1 MTNQSS
7 FLRIGLSCLMKIMN
21 YSLTVLINYTFLR
34 NAFCTALLNELESR
48 LGKSFKPVKA
58 DIYKNHI
65 EGFYVHAKPNMCEPK
80 QIAKYIG
87 RYLGRPVIATKRI
100 DKYDGEN
107 VTFHYNRHEDE
118 KLIVETIPALEFM
131 ERLVQHIPE
140 KNFKMILA
148 ENTKDSADN
157 IIFENITE
165 KDIAI
170 TRDILLAERL
180 VQKNIKTIN
189 DRGTYFSKENIKKKV
204 EERNYDFNLAQ
215 LGFSG
220 SKEKNYGM
228 KELKKFRECFEK
240 TLKKI
245 YQEN

>member
-1 MTNQSS
+1 MIKVWIDADS
-7 FLRIGLSCLMKIMN
+7 FPTLLKNFILEYAEKN
-21 YSLTVLINYTFLR
+21 Y
-34 NAFCTALLNELESR
+34 LEIIFVANKPI
-48 LGKSFKPVKA
+48 KS
-58 DIYKNHI
+58 D
-65 EGFYVHAKPNMCEPK
+65 K
-80 QIAKYIG
+80 Q
-87 RYLGRPVIATKRI
+87 
-100 DKYDGEN
+100 
-107 VTFHYNRHEDE
+107 
-118 KLIVETIPALEFM
+118 
-131 ERLVQHIPE
+131 
-140 KNFKMILA
+140 NFKMILA

-189 DRGTYFSKENIKKKV
+189 DRGTIFSKENIKEKV

-220 SKEKNYGM
+220 SKEKNYGT
-228 KELKKFRECFEK
+228 KELEKFKECFEK

>member
-1 MTNQSS
+1 MIKIWIDADS
-7 FLRIGLSCLMKIMN
+7 FPTLLKNFILEYAEKN
-21 YSLTVLINYTFLR
+21 Y
-34 NAFCTALLNELESR
+34 LEIIFVANKPI
-48 LGKSFKPVKA
+48 KS
-58 DIYKNHI
+58 
-65 EGFYVHAKPNMCEPK
+65 EK
-80 QIAKYIG
+80 Q
-87 RYLGRPVIATKRI
+87 
-100 DKYDGEN
+100 
-107 VTFHYNRHEDE
+107 
-118 KLIVETIPALEFM
+118 
-131 ERLVQHIPE
+131 
-140 KNFKMILA
+140 NFKMILA

-170 TRDILLAERL
+170 TRDILLADRL

>member
-1 MTNQSS
+1 MIKVWIDADS
-7 FLRIGLSCLMKIMN
+7 FP
-21 YSLTVLINYTFLR
+21 T
-34 NAFCTALLNELESR
+34 LL
-48 LGKSFKPVKA
+48 KSFILEYAEKNYLEIIFVANKPIKS
-58 DIYKNHI
+58 D
-65 EGFYVHAKPNMCEPK
+65 K
-80 QIAKYIG
+80 Q
-87 RYLGRPVIATKRI
+87 
-100 DKYDGEN
+100 
-107 VTFHYNRHEDE
+107 
-118 KLIVETIPALEFM
+118 
-131 ERLVQHIPE
+131 
-140 KNFKMILA
+140 NFKMILA

-220 SKEKNYGM
+220 SKKKNYGM

>member
-1 MTNQSS
+1 MIKVWIDADS
-7 FLRIGLSCLMKIMN
+7 FPTLLKNFILEYAEKN
-21 YSLTVLINYTFLR
+21 Y
-34 NAFCTALLNELESR
+34 LEIIFVANKPI
-48 LGKSFKPVKA
+48 KS
-58 DIYKNHI
+58 D
-65 EGFYVHAKPNMCEPK
+65 K
-80 QIAKYIG
+80 Q
-87 RYLGRPVIATKRI
+87 
-100 DKYDGEN
+100 
-107 VTFHYNRHEDE
+107 
-118 KLIVETIPALEFM
+118 
-131 ERLVQHIPE
+131 
-140 KNFKMILA
+140 NFKMILA

-189 DRGTYFSKENIKKKV
+189 DRGTYLSKENIKRKV

-228 KELKKFRECFEK
+228 KEVKKFRECFEK

>member
-1 MTNQSS
+1 MIKVWIDADS
-7 FLRIGLSCLMKIMN
+7 FPTLLKNFILEYAEKN
-21 YSLTVLINYTFLR
+21 Y
-34 NAFCTALLNELESR
+34 LEIIFVANKPI
-48 LGKSFKPVKA
+48 KS
-58 DIYKNHI
+58 
-65 EGFYVHAKPNMCEPK
+65 EK
-80 QIAKYIG
+80 Q
-87 RYLGRPVIATKRI
+87 
-100 DKYDGEN
+100 
-107 VTFHYNRHEDE
+107 
-118 KLIVETIPALEFM
+118 
-131 ERLVQHIPE
+131 
-140 KNFKMILA
+140 NFKMILA

>member
-1 MTNQSS
+1 MIKVWIDADS
-7 FLRIGLSCLMKIMN
+7 FP
-21 YSLTVLINYTFLR
+21 T
-34 NAFCTALLNELESR
+34 LL
-48 LGKSFKPVKA
+48 KSFILEYAEKNYLEIIFVANKPIKS
-58 DIYKNHI
+58 D
-65 EGFYVHAKPNMCEPK
+65 K
-80 QIAKYIG
+80 Q
-87 RYLGRPVIATKRI
+87 
-100 DKYDGEN
+100 
-107 VTFHYNRHEDE
+107 
-118 KLIVETIPALEFM
+118 
-131 ERLVQHIPE
+131 
-140 KNFKMILA
+140 NFKMILA

-157 IIFENITE
+157 IIFKNITE

>member
-1 MTNQSS
+1 MIKVWIDADS
-7 FLRIGLSCLMKIMN
+7 FPTLLKNFILEYAEKN
-21 YSLTVLINYTFLR
+21 Y
-34 NAFCTALLNELESR
+34 LEIIFVANKPI
-48 LGKSFKPVKA
+48 KS
-58 DIYKNHI
+58 
-65 EGFYVHAKPNMCEPK
+65 EK
-80 QIAKYIG
+80 Q
-87 RYLGRPVIATKRI
+87 
-100 DKYDGEN
+100 
-107 VTFHYNRHEDE
+107 
-118 KLIVETIPALEFM
+118 
-131 ERLVQHIPE
+131 
-140 KNFKMILA
+140 NFKMILA

-228 KELKKFRECFEK
+228 KELKEFRECFEK

>member
-1 MTNQSS
+1 M
-7 FLRIGLSCLMKIMN
+7 IKVWIDADSCP
-21 YSLTVLINYTFLR
+21 T
-34 NAFCTALLNELESR
+34 LL
-48 LGKSFKPVKA
+48 KSFILEYAEKNYLEIIFVANKPIKS
-58 DIYKNHI
+58 
-65 EGFYVHAKPNMCEPK
+65 EK
-80 QIAKYIG
+80 Q
-87 RYLGRPVIATKRI
+87 
-100 DKYDGEN
+100 
-107 VTFHYNRHEDE
+107 
-118 KLIVETIPALEFM
+118 
-131 ERLVQHIPE
+131 
-140 KNFKMILA
+140 NFKMILA

>member
-1 MTNQSS
+1 MIKVWIDADS
-7 FLRIGLSCLMKIMN
+7 FPTLLKNFILEYAEKN
-21 YSLTVLINYTFLR
+21 Y
-34 NAFCTALLNELESR
+34 LEIIFVANKPI
-48 LGKSFKPVKA
+48 KS
-58 DIYKNHI
+58 
-65 EGFYVHAKPNMCEPK
+65 EK
-80 QIAKYIG
+80 Q
-87 RYLGRPVIATKRI
+87 
-100 DKYDGEN
+100 
-107 VTFHYNRHEDE
+107 
-118 KLIVETIPALEFM
+118 
-131 ERLVQHIPE
+131 
-140 KNFKMILA
+140 NFKMILA

-220 SKEKNYGM
+220 SKEKKYGM

>member
-1 MTNQSS
+1 MIKVWIDADS
-7 FLRIGLSCLMKIMN
+7 FP
-21 YSLTVLINYTFLR
+21 T
-34 NAFCTALLNELESR
+34 LL
-48 LGKSFKPVKA
+48 KSFILEYAEKNYLEIIFVANKPIKS
-58 DIYKNHI
+58 
-65 EGFYVHAKPNMCEPK
+65 EK
-80 QIAKYIG
+80 Q
-87 RYLGRPVIATKRI
+87 
-100 DKYDGEN
+100 
-107 VTFHYNRHEDE
+107 
-118 KLIVETIPALEFM
+118 
-131 ERLVQHIPE
+131 
-140 KNFKMILA
+140 NFKMILA

-170 TRDILLAERL
+170 TRDILLAERI
-180 VQKNIKTIN
+180 VKKNIKTIN

>member
-1 MTNQSS
+1 MIKIWIDADS
-7 FLRIGLSCLMKIMN
+7 FP
-21 YSLTVLINYTFLR
+21 T
-34 NAFCTALLNELESR
+34 LL
-48 LGKSFKPVKA
+48 KSFILEYAEKNYLEIIFVANKPIKS
-58 DIYKNHI
+58 
-65 EGFYVHAKPNMCEPK
+65 EK
-80 QIAKYIG
+80 Q
-87 RYLGRPVIATKRI
+87 
-100 DKYDGEN
+100 
-107 VTFHYNRHEDE
+107 
-118 KLIVETIPALEFM
+118 
-131 ERLVQHIPE
+131 
-140 KNFKMILA
+140 NFKMILA

>member
-1 MTNQSS
+1 MIQVCIDAGS
-7 FLRIGLSCLMKIMN
+7 FPTLLKNFILEYAEKN
-21 YSLTVLINYTFLR
+21 Y
-34 NAFCTALLNELESR
+34 LEIIFVANKPI
-48 LGKSFKPVKA
+48 KS
-58 DIYKNHI
+58 
-65 EGFYVHAKPNMCEPK
+65 EK
-80 QIAKYIG
+80 Q
-87 RYLGRPVIATKRI
+87 
-100 DKYDGEN
+100 
-107 VTFHYNRHEDE
+107 
-118 KLIVETIPALEFM
+118 
-131 ERLVQHIPE
+131 
-140 KNFKMILA
+140 NFKMILA

-240 TLKKI
+240 TLKEI

>member
-1 MTNQSS
+1 MIKVWIDADS
-7 FLRIGLSCLMKIMN
+7 FPTLLKNFILEYAEKN
-21 YSLTVLINYTFLR
+21 Y
-34 NAFCTALLNELESR
+34 LEIIFVANKPI
-48 LGKSFKPVKA
+48 KS
-58 DIYKNHI
+58 D
-65 EGFYVHAKPNMCEPK
+65 K
-80 QIAKYIG
+80 Q
-87 RYLGRPVIATKRI
+87 
-100 DKYDGEN
+100 
-107 VTFHYNRHEDE
+107 
-118 KLIVETIPALEFM
+118 
-131 ERLVQHIPE
+131 
-140 KNFKMILA
+140 NFKMILA

-228 KELKKFRECFEK
+228 KELKKFRDCFEK

>member
-1 MTNQSS
+1 MIKVWIDADS
-7 FLRIGLSCLMKIMN
+7 FPTLLKNFILEYAEKN
-21 YSLTVLINYTFLR
+21 Y
-34 NAFCTALLNELESR
+34 LEIIFVANKPI
-48 LGKSFKPVKA
+48 KS
-58 DIYKNHI
+58 D
-65 EGFYVHAKPNMCEPK
+65 K
-80 QIAKYIG
+80 Q
-87 RYLGRPVIATKRI
+87 
-100 DKYDGEN
+100 
-107 VTFHYNRHEDE
+107 
-118 KLIVETIPALEFM
+118 
-131 ERLVQHIPE
+131 
-140 KNFKMILA
+140 NFKMILA

-220 SKEKNYGM
+220 SKEKNYSM

>member
-1 MTNQSS
+1 MIKVWIDADS
-7 FLRIGLSCLMKIMN
+7 FPTLLKNFILEYAEKN
-21 YSLTVLINYTFLR
+21 Y
-34 NAFCTALLNELESR
+34 LEIIFVANKPI
-48 LGKSFKPVKA
+48 KS
-58 DIYKNHI
+58 D
-65 EGFYVHAKPNMCEPK
+65 K
-80 QIAKYIG
+80 Q
-87 RYLGRPVIATKRI
+87 
-100 DKYDGEN
+100 
-107 VTFHYNRHEDE
+107 
-118 KLIVETIPALEFM
+118 
-131 ERLVQHIPE
+131 
-140 KNFKMILA
+140 NFKMILA

-240 TLKKI
+240 RGL
-245 YQEN
+245 

>member
-1 MTNQSS
+1 MIKVWIDADS
-7 FLRIGLSCLMKIMN
+7 FPTLLKNFILEYAEKN
-21 YSLTVLINYTFLR
+21 Y
-34 NAFCTALLNELESR
+34 LEIIFVANKPI
-48 LGKSFKPVKA
+48 KS
-58 DIYKNHI
+58 
-65 EGFYVHAKPNMCEPK
+65 EK
-80 QIAKYIG
+80 Q
-87 RYLGRPVIATKRI
+87 
-100 DKYDGEN
+100 
-107 VTFHYNRHEDE
+107 
-118 KLIVETIPALEFM
+118 
-131 ERLVQHIPE
+131 
-140 KNFKMILA
+140 NFKMILA

-220 SKEKNYGM
+220 SKEKNYGP
-228 KELKKFRECFEK
+228 KELEKFKECFEK

>member
-1 MTNQSS
+1 MIKVWIDADS
-7 FLRIGLSCLMKIMN
+7 FP
-21 YSLTVLINYTFLR
+21 T
-34 NAFCTALLNELESR
+34 LL
-48 LGKSFKPVKA
+48 KSFILEYAEKNYLEIIFVANKPIKS
-58 DIYKNHI
+58 D
-65 EGFYVHAKPNMCEPK
+65 K
-80 QIAKYIG
+80 Q
-87 RYLGRPVIATKRI
+87 
-100 DKYDGEN
+100 
-107 VTFHYNRHEDE
+107 
-118 KLIVETIPALEFM
+118 
-131 ERLVQHIPE
+131 
-140 KNFKMILA
+140 NFKMILA

-245 YQEN
+245 YPEN

>member
-1 MTNQSS
+1 MIKVWIDADS
-7 FLRIGLSCLMKIMN
+7 FPTLLKNFILEYAEKN
-21 YSLTVLINYTFLR
+21 Y
-34 NAFCTALLNELESR
+34 LEIIFVANKPI
-48 LGKSFKPVKA
+48 KS
-58 DIYKNHI
+58 
-65 EGFYVHAKPNMCEPK
+65 EK
-80 QIAKYIG
+80 Q
-87 RYLGRPVIATKRI
+87 
-100 DKYDGEN
+100 
-107 VTFHYNRHEDE
+107 
-118 KLIVETIPALEFM
+118 
-131 ERLVQHIPE
+131 
-140 KNFKMILA
+140 NFKMILA

-157 IIFENITE
+157 IIFFFFSE

>member
-1 MTNQSS
+1 MIKVWIDADS
-7 FLRIGLSCLMKIMN
+7 FPTLLKNFILEYAEKN
-21 YSLTVLINYTFLR
+21 Y
-34 NAFCTALLNELESR
+34 LEIIFVANKPI
-48 LGKSFKPVKA
+48 KS
-58 DIYKNHI
+58 
-65 EGFYVHAKPNMCEPK
+65 EK
-80 QIAKYIG
+80 Q
-87 RYLGRPVIATKRI
+87 
-100 DKYDGEN
+100 
-107 VTFHYNRHEDE
+107 
-118 KLIVETIPALEFM
+118 
-131 ERLVQHIPE
+131 
-140 KNFKMILA
+140 NFKMILA

-189 DRGTYFSKENIKKKV
+189 DRGTCFSKENIKKKV

>member
-1 MTNQSS
+1 MIKVCIDADS
-7 FLRIGLSCLMKIMN
+7 FPTLLKNFILEYAEKN
-21 YSLTVLINYTFLR
+21 Y
-34 NAFCTALLNELESR
+34 LEIIFVANKPI
-48 LGKSFKPVKA
+48 KS
-58 DIYKNHI
+58 D
-65 EGFYVHAKPNMCEPK
+65 K
-80 QIAKYIG
+80 Q
-87 RYLGRPVIATKRI
+87 
-100 DKYDGEN
+100 
-107 VTFHYNRHEDE
+107 
-118 KLIVETIPALEFM
+118 
-131 ERLVQHIPE
+131 
-140 KNFKMILA
+140 NFKMILA

>member
-1 MTNQSS
+1 MIKVWIDADS
-7 FLRIGLSCLMKIMN
+7 FP
-21 YSLTVLINYTFLR
+21 T
-34 NAFCTALLNELESR
+34 LL
-48 LGKSFKPVKA
+48 KSFILEYAEKNYLEIIFVANKPIKS
-58 DIYKNHI
+58 D
-65 EGFYVHAKPNMCEPK
+65 K
-80 QIAKYIG
+80 Q
-87 RYLGRPVIATKRI
+87 
-100 DKYDGEN
+100 
-107 VTFHYNRHEDE
+107 
-118 KLIVETIPALEFM
+118 
-131 ERLVQHIPE
+131 
-140 KNFKMILA
+140 NFKMILA

-189 DRGTYFSKENIKKKV
+189 DRGTYFSKENIKRKV

-228 KELKKFRECFEK
+228 KELKKFRECFEQ

>member
-1 MTNQSS
+1 MIKVWIDADS
-7 FLRIGLSCLMKIMN
+7 FPTLLKNFILEYAEKN
-21 YSLTVLINYTFLR
+21 Y
-34 NAFCTALLNELESR
+34 LEIIFVANKPI
-48 LGKSFKPVKA
+48 KS
-58 DIYKNHI
+58 D
-65 EGFYVHAKPNMCEPK
+65 K
-80 QIAKYIG
+80 Q
-87 RYLGRPVIATKRI
+87 
-100 DKYDGEN
+100 
-107 VTFHYNRHEDE
+107 
-118 KLIVETIPALEFM
+118 
-131 ERLVQHIPE
+131 
-140 KNFKMILA
+140 NFKMILA

-189 DRGTYFSKENIKKKV
+189 DRGTYFSKENIKNKV

>member
-1 MTNQSS
+1 MIKVWIDADS
-7 FLRIGLSCLMKIMN
+7 FPTLLKNFILEYAEKN
-21 YSLTVLINYTFLR
+21 Y
-34 NAFCTALLNELESR
+34 LEIIFVANKPI
-48 LGKSFKPVKA
+48 KS
-58 DIYKNHI
+58 
-65 EGFYVHAKPNMCEPK
+65 EK
-80 QIAKYIG
+80 Q
-87 RYLGRPVIATKRI
+87 
-100 DKYDGEN
+100 
-107 VTFHYNRHEDE
+107 
-118 KLIVETIPALEFM
+118 
-131 ERLVQHIPE
+131 
-140 KNFKMILA
+140 NFKMILA

-220 SKEKNYGM
+220 SKEKNYGI

>member
-1 MTNQSS
+1 MIKVWIDADS
-7 FLRIGLSCLMKIMN
+7 FPTLLKNFILEYAEKN
-21 YSLTVLINYTFLR
+21 Y
-34 NAFCTALLNELESR
+34 LEIIFVANKPI
-48 LGKSFKPVKA
+48 KS
-58 DIYKNHI
+58 D
-65 EGFYVHAKPNMCEPK
+65 K
-80 QIAKYIG
+80 Q
-87 RYLGRPVIATKRI
+87 
-100 DKYDGEN
+100 
-107 VTFHYNRHEDE
+107 
-118 KLIVETIPALEFM
+118 
-131 ERLVQHIPE
+131 
-140 KNFKMILA
+140 NFKMILA

-228 KELKKFRECFEK
+228 QELKKFRECFEK

>member
-1 MTNQSS
+1 MIKVWIDADS
-7 FLRIGLSCLMKIMN
+7 FPTLLKNFILEYAEKN
-21 YSLTVLINYTFLR
+21 Y
-34 NAFCTALLNELESR
+34 LEIIFVANKPI
-48 LGKSFKPVKA
+48 KS
-58 DIYKNHI
+58 D
-65 EGFYVHAKPNMCEPK
+65 K
-80 QIAKYIG
+80 Q
-87 RYLGRPVIATKRI
+87 
-100 DKYDGEN
+100 
-107 VTFHYNRHEDE
+107 
-118 KLIVETIPALEFM
+118 
-131 ERLVQHIPE
+131 
-140 KNFKMILA
+140 NFKMILA

-220 SKEKNYGM
+220 SKKKNYGM

>member
-1 MTNQSS
+1 MIKVWIDADS
-7 FLRIGLSCLMKIMN
+7 FP
-21 YSLTVLINYTFLR
+21 T
-34 NAFCTALLNELESR
+34 LL
-48 LGKSFKPVKA
+48 KSFILEYAEKNYLEIIFVANKPIKS
-58 DIYKNHI
+58 D
-65 EGFYVHAKPNMCEPK
+65 K
-80 QIAKYIG
+80 Q
-87 RYLGRPVIATKRI
+87 
-100 DKYDGEN
+100 
-107 VTFHYNRHEDE
+107 
-118 KLIVETIPALEFM
+118 
-131 ERLVQHIPE
+131 
-140 KNFKMILA
+140 NFKMILA

-189 DRGTYFSKENIKKKV
+189 DRGTCFSKENIKKKV

>member
-1 MTNQSS
+1 MIKVWIDADS
-7 FLRIGLSCLMKIMN
+7 FPTLLKNFILEYAEKN
-21 YSLTVLINYTFLR
+21 Y
-34 NAFCTALLNELESR
+34 LEIIFVANKPI
-48 LGKSFKPVKA
+48 KS
-58 DIYKNHI
+58 
-65 EGFYVHAKPNMCEPK
+65 EK
-80 QIAKYIG
+80 Q
-87 RYLGRPVIATKRI
+87 
-100 DKYDGEN
+100 
-107 VTFHYNRHEDE
+107 
-118 KLIVETIPALEFM
+118 
-131 ERLVQHIPE
+131 
-140 KNFKMILA
+140 NFKMILA

-220 SKEKNYGM
+220 SKEKNYGI

-245 YQEN
+245 YQKN

>member
-1 MTNQSS
+1 MIKVWIDADS
-7 FLRIGLSCLMKIMN
+7 FP
-21 YSLTVLINYTFLR
+21 T
-34 NAFCTALLNELESR
+34 LL
-48 LGKSFKPVKA
+48 KSFILEYAEKNYLEIIFVANKPIKS
-58 DIYKNHI
+58 
-65 EGFYVHAKPNMCEPK
+65 EK
-80 QIAKYIG
+80 Q
-87 RYLGRPVIATKRI
+87 
-100 DKYDGEN
+100 
-107 VTFHYNRHEDE
+107 
-118 KLIVETIPALEFM
+118 
-131 ERLVQHIPE
+131 
-140 KNFKMILA
+140 NFKMILA

>member
-1 MTNQSS
+1 MIKVWIDADS
-7 FLRIGLSCLMKIMN
+7 FPTLLKNFILEYAEKN
-21 YSLTVLINYTFLR
+21 Y
-34 NAFCTALLNELESR
+34 LEIIFVANKPI
-48 LGKSFKPVKA
+48 KS
-58 DIYKNHI
+58 D
-65 EGFYVHAKPNMCEPK
+65 K
-80 QIAKYIG
+80 Q
-87 RYLGRPVIATKRI
+87 
-100 DKYDGEN
+100 
-107 VTFHYNRHEDE
+107 
-118 KLIVETIPALEFM
+118 
-131 ERLVQHIPE
+131 
-140 KNFKMILA
+140 NFKMILA

-189 DRGTYFSKENIKKKV
+189 DRGTCFSKENIKKKV

>member
-1 MTNQSS
+1 MIKVWIDADS
-7 FLRIGLSCLMKIMN
+7 FPTLLKNFILEYAEKN
-21 YSLTVLINYTFLR
+21 Y
-34 NAFCTALLNELESR
+34 LEIIFVANKPI
-48 LGKSFKPVKA
+48 KS
-58 DIYKNHI
+58 
-65 EGFYVHAKPNMCEPK
+65 EK
-80 QIAKYIG
+80 Q
-87 RYLGRPVIATKRI
+87 
-100 DKYDGEN
+100 
-107 VTFHYNRHEDE
+107 
-118 KLIVETIPALEFM
+118 
-131 ERLVQHIPE
+131 
-140 KNFKMILA
+140 NFKMILA

-204 EERNYDFNLAQ
+204 AERNYDFNLAQ

>member
-1 MTNQSS
+1 MIKVWIDADS
-7 FLRIGLSCLMKIMN
+7 FP
-21 YSLTVLINYTFLR
+21 T
-34 NAFCTALLNELESR
+34 LL
-48 LGKSFKPVKA
+48 KSFILEYAEKNYLEIIFVANKPIKS
-58 DIYKNHI
+58 
-65 EGFYVHAKPNMCEPK
+65 
-80 QIAKYIG
+80 
-87 RYLGRPVIATKRI
+87 
-100 DKYDGEN
+100 DK
-107 VTFHYNRHEDE
+107 
-118 KLIVETIPALEFM
+118 
-131 ERLVQHIPE
+131 

-189 DRGTYFSKENIKKKV
+189 DRGTYFSKENIKNKV

>member
-1 MTNQSS
+1 MIKIWIDADS
-7 FLRIGLSCLMKIMN
+7 FPTLLKNFILEYAEKN
-21 YSLTVLINYTFLR
+21 Y
-34 NAFCTALLNELESR
+34 LEIIFVANKPI
-48 LGKSFKPVKA
+48 KS
-58 DIYKNHI
+58 D
-65 EGFYVHAKPNMCEPK
+65 K
-80 QIAKYIG
+80 Q
-87 RYLGRPVIATKRI
+87 
-100 DKYDGEN
+100 
-107 VTFHYNRHEDE
+107 
-118 KLIVETIPALEFM
+118 
-131 ERLVQHIPE
+131 
-140 KNFKMILA
+140 NFKMILA

-228 KELKKFRECFEK
+228 KELKKFKECFEK

>member
-1 MTNQSS
+1 MIKVWIDADS
-7 FLRIGLSCLMKIMN
+7 FP
-21 YSLTVLINYTFLR
+21 T
-34 NAFCTALLNELESR
+34 LL
-48 LGKSFKPVKA
+48 KSFILEYAEKNYLEIIFVANKPIKS
-58 DIYKNHI
+58 D
-65 EGFYVHAKPNMCEPK
+65 K
-80 QIAKYIG
+80 Q
-87 RYLGRPVIATKRI
+87 
-100 DKYDGEN
+100 
-107 VTFHYNRHEDE
+107 
-118 KLIVETIPALEFM
+118 
-131 ERLVQHIPE
+131 
-140 KNFKMILA
+140 NFKMILA

-189 DRGTYFSKENIKKKV
+189 DRGTYFSKENIKKKA

>member
-1 MTNQSS
+1 MIKVWIDADS
-7 FLRIGLSCLMKIMN
+7 FPTLLKNFILEYAEKN
-21 YSLTVLINYTFLR
+21 Y
-34 NAFCTALLNELESR
+34 LEIIFVANKPI
-48 LGKSFKPVKA
+48 KS
-58 DIYKNHI
+58 D
-65 EGFYVHAKPNMCEPK
+65 K
-80 QIAKYIG
+80 Q
-87 RYLGRPVIATKRI
+87 
-100 DKYDGEN
+100 
-107 VTFHYNRHEDE
+107 
-118 KLIVETIPALEFM
+118 
-131 ERLVQHIPE
+131 
-140 KNFKMILA
+140 NFKMILA

-189 DRGTYFSKENIKKKV
+189 DRGTYFSKETIKKKV

>member
-1 MTNQSS
+1 MIKVWIDADS
-7 FLRIGLSCLMKIMN
+7 FPTILKNFILEYAEKN
-21 YSLTVLINYTFLR
+21 Y
-34 NAFCTALLNELESR
+34 LEIIFVANKPI
-48 LGKSFKPVKA
+48 KS
-58 DIYKNHI
+58 D
-65 EGFYVHAKPNMCEPK
+65 K
-80 QIAKYIG
+80 Q
-87 RYLGRPVIATKRI
+87 
-100 DKYDGEN
+100 
-107 VTFHYNRHEDE
+107 
-118 KLIVETIPALEFM
+118 
-131 ERLVQHIPE
+131 
-140 KNFKMILA
+140 NFKMILA

-220 SKEKNYGM
+220 SKEKNYGI

>member
-1 MTNQSS
+1 MIKVWIDADS
-7 FLRIGLSCLMKIMN
+7 FPTLLKNFILEYAEKN
-21 YSLTVLINYTFLR
+21 Y
-34 NAFCTALLNELESR
+34 LEIIFVANKPI
-48 LGKSFKPVKA
+48 KS
-58 DIYKNHI
+58 
-65 EGFYVHAKPNMCEPK
+65 EK
-80 QIAKYIG
+80 Q
-87 RYLGRPVIATKRI
+87 
-100 DKYDGEN
+100 
-107 VTFHYNRHEDE
+107 
-118 KLIVETIPALEFM
+118 
-131 ERLVQHIPE
+131 
-140 KNFKMILA
+140 NFKMIVA

>member
-1 MTNQSS
+1 MIKVWIDADS
-7 FLRIGLSCLMKIMN
+7 FP
-21 YSLTVLINYTFLR
+21 T
-34 NAFCTALLNELESR
+34 LLKNFILEY
-48 LGKSFKPVKA
+48 A
-58 DIYKNHI
+58 
-65 EGFYVHAKPNMCEPK
+65 
-80 QIAKYIG
+80 
-87 RYLGRPVIATKRI
+87 
-100 DKYDGEN
+100 
-107 VTFHYNRHEDE
+107 
-118 KLIVETIPALEFM
+118 
-131 ERLVQHIPE
+131 E
-140 KNFKMILA
+140 KNYLEIIFVANKPIKSDKQNFTMILA
-148 ENTKDSADN
+148 ENSKDSADN

>member
-1 MTNQSS
+1 MIKVWIDADS
-7 FLRIGLSCLMKIMN
+7 FPTLLKNFILEYAEKN
-21 YSLTVLINYTFLR
+21 Y
-34 NAFCTALLNELESR
+34 LEIIFVANKPI
-48 LGKSFKPVKA
+48 KS
-58 DIYKNHI
+58 
-65 EGFYVHAKPNMCEPK
+65 EK
-80 QIAKYIG
+80 Q
-87 RYLGRPVIATKRI
+87 
-100 DKYDGEN
+100 
-107 VTFHYNRHEDE
+107 
-118 KLIVETIPALEFM
+118 
-131 ERLVQHIPE
+131 
-140 KNFKMILA
+140 NFKMILA

-157 IIFENITE
+157 IIFENITK